1 MDFVFVLIGL
11 VLFSW
16 FWKFT
21 VNVISAD
28 LSVSLRW
35 FEVKSSHS
43 QLFFKIDMQPWSYNF
58 IKKRLQYRCFPVN
71 IAKFLRTFFFTA
83 YQQWTLVLYLAQDWQ
98 NVLSVSFATCVK
110 SISRIPSHIRCL
122 KHSSNCK
129 GYSFPCTGS
138 FFTFSK
144 TWNSTMFQIFFAFSK
159 GICEYYSC

>member
-43 QLFFKIDMQPWSYNF
+43 QLFFKIGILKNFAIFTGKQLCLCLFLIKLQPWSYNF

-98 NVLSVSFATCVK
+98 NVLSISFVTCVK

-144 TWNSTMFQIFFAFSK
+144 T
-159 GICEYYSC
+159 